1 MTALIRRPLVSRPTM
16 TSSLVV
22 LVNQLIKRLLVISIL
37 RSFTFR
43 INSIHVVFVVLI
55 QKLVLIYL
63 VVV

>member
-22 LVNQLIKRLLVISIL
+22 LVNQLIKRLLIISIL